1 MSTKGLIDDDTYF
14 RKIHTGRSYVVNVR
28 RHVYSIKSIT
38 KFLTFA
44 QGPTS
49 VTPMSRCVTL
59 TSIVNSLNCKL

>member
-1 MSTKGLIDDDTYF
+1 MSTKGLIDDHTYF
-14 RKIHTGRSYVVNVR
+14 RKIHTGRNYVVNVR

-44 QGPTS
+44 QS

-59 TSIVNSLNCKL
+59 TLKIVNSLNCTL